1 MKRFIVVFIAISLMS
16 GCGAGR
22 QMIRQISEENKK
34 NFALADELS
43 KDIHIIW
50 DQVSGAFEASK
61 DLLPPPI
68 TKRVKLI
75 NKIFLNKKI
84 SEVSKRD
91 RSTAGVHF
99 LFLLNDSA
107 RLAYRAFAPDVLNLL
122 KLMGLL

>member
-1 MKRFIVVFIAISLMS
+1 MV
-16 GCGAGR
+16 GCGATRGT
-22 QMIRQISEENKK
+22 IRKISKENKK
-34 NFALADELS
+34 NFVLADDLT
-43 KDIHIIW
+43 KDIHVIW